1 MNDKGRPAIVLMIE
15 RIRSPARSTGKLAA
29 SSISPFQPGEQFMFR
44 SSTGVAIAALAL
56 SACSGLAPRDPDLT
70 PINPTAV
77 LEMHMVNAGTADF
90 PGFETTTLTYT
101 RANMQRSESS
111 SKGDGAIS
119 RFLDGDT
126 TVRIERLDRKLA
138 WTLDAKSKRAI
149 ECPLKGC
156 PAPIPRKP
164 PATKT
169 EDDKSR
175 DPECRLKSK
184 ATTVTVEPTGQKRSI
199 NGFDAEQYDIKWLAT
214 FRDNASRQST
224 STISIDLWTT
234 PATPQLTD
242 ATAFE
247 RAFAG
252 KRDQILDIDGDTD
265 RAMVLPA
272 EVGRMINSYLSPHVS
287 PTDRASFLAG
297 AKKLDKVKG
306 QTILM
311 TVKWR
316 LAGEACSMNE
326 AMKDIGDK
334 PLFTFTSEVK
344 TKKLAPLHDSLFAPP
359 KEYKLTK

>member
-1 MNDKGRPAIVLMIE
+1 
-15 RIRSPARSTGKLAA
+15 
-29 SSISPFQPGEQFMFR
+29 MFR

-56 SACSGLAPRDPDLT
+56 AGCSGLAPKDPDLT

-77 LEMHMVNAGTADF
+77 LETHMVNAGTAGF
-90 PGFETTTLTYT
+90 PSFETTTLTYT
-101 RANMQRSESS
+101 RANMQRSESI
-111 SKGDGAIS
+111 SKGDGVIS

-138 WTLDAKSKRAI
+138 WTLDAKNKRAT

-156 PAPIPRKP
+156 PGPIPRKP
-164 PATKT
+164 PAKKT
-169 EDDKSR
+169 DDKSR

-184 ATTVTVEPTGQKRSI
+184 ATTVSMEPTGQKRSI
-199 NGFDAEQYDIKWLAT
+199 NGFDAEQYDIKWQVT

-242 ATAFE
+242 ATALE
-247 RAFAG
+247 KAFAAR
-252 KRDQILDIDGDTD
+252 RDKILGIDSDTD
-265 RAMVLPA
+265 QAMILPA
-272 EVGRMINSYLSPHVS
+272 EVGRMINSYLSPSVS
-287 PTDRASFLAG
+287 PADRANVLAS

-306 QTILM
+306 QPILM

-326 AMKDIGDK
+326 TMKDVGDK

-344 TKKLAPLHDSLFAPP
+344 TRKLAPLHDSLFAPP
-359 KEYKLTK
+359 KEYKITK